1 MGDQAERKSNGAD
14 SRDDVM
20 AQIRLGATL
29 KPVDKPVVS
38 EKRKSGG
45 LDNVGGLA
53 GALARALEERRMN
66 MGMDDDEDED
76 GDKDSE
82 NDWSD

>member
-1 MGDQAERKSNGAD
+1 
-14 SRDDVM
+14 M
-20 AQIRLGATL
+20 AQIRLGTTL
-29 KPVDKPVVS
+29 KPVDKSVS

-45 LDNVGGLA
+45 GVDNVGGLA

-66 MGMDDDEDED
+66 MGMDDDDDED